1 MDSAFKII
9 AGPSM
14 SGKTYKLCTDI
25 LKQAEEHPSENFLII
40 IPEQVGNAYEKK
52 LIDLNRKLY
61 GHPGFMNIDV
71 IGFGRLSYRIFEE
84 MGVRDTSVLEEYE
97 KSMLIR
103 VVSGQVK
110 DSLEVYG
117 GSIDKV
123 GFTAK
128 MKSLISELIQYGITV
143 EDVENVAKGLADSG
157 NDALASKMNDVKRI
171 YEGFNDILGN
181 MDSGISEE
189 RMKLLARLLSED
201 RPCPVID
208 NAVICFDEFRGYTPD
223 QLKIIGALSKR
234 AKDIRFG
241 LCIETDIIKNGVQVK
256 EHDIF
261 RQSYETFRSLQEVI
275 GYKPEITFTE
285 RRNEGM
291 LGHME
296 KNVFRFPV
304 KEFEGN
310 DGSLEMFCARDPE
323 EEIRLVAESI
333 RKEVRSGL
341 RYKDIVVVT
350 GDAQGFDRFAGKIFD
365 EYDIPIFCDFNR
377 KLRKN
382 PYTEAILRLFDIAC
396 KDYDY
401 SGIFGFI
408 KTGVPAIEDRHALD
422 NLENYILKT
431 GIRGRKLWEKPI
443 TPFGEV
449 SDEVRDKFI
458 KMDEIRS
465 LIIETVRP
473 VTEYSTGSHKVSDIL
488 NGLRLVIEGL
498 DFENKMENSAQQLE
512 DMGLMTDARVMRS
525 LYAIIMKLIDET
537 DELLG
542 SQEMRLQE
550 FAEIFESGI
559 EEVSIGVIPPTID
572 SVHICDLTR
581 SRIIDAKVV
590 HFINVNDGI
599 VPSSKALGS
608 ILSDKDKDKV
618 EKILEDLGIG
628 KKLASSGVRQS
639 IDELFMIYQ
648 ILSKPTQKLTISYCL
663 ADLEGTETEPSFL
676 VGRIG
681 RLFPDVD
688 VAFREAAPFEGT
700 LQSDKK
706 YYIRWLRNMLEEIH
720 VVKADENPS
729 EAFDSNMENVI
740 RYLQYGE
747 YTELSEK
754 TDITP
759 ALDFSNKPDD
769 IPDEVMRGL
778 ELKLSVSKLESYA
791 SCPYSYFLKYI
802 LGLKDRPE
810 KKMEYYDVGNILHR
824 SLELTMLEVRDEH
837 RNDWKNITD
846 EKLIELMDDSLKK
859 AWEEYDALQ
868 KDDVPTDGKTD
879 YVYRNMKMLS
889 ERTILTLKSHINSG
903 EMLPQRMEQ
912 GFSAEFTANRP
923 DGTEVPVTIQGKI
936 DRIDTFEEDD
946 RLYVRVI
953 DYKTGNHDFKPV
965 DIKEGLDIQLSVYT
979 KIITEILQEKY
990 SDKKVIPA
998 GMYFYHVSNPVIK
1011 PVDKKT
1017 LDKCDGDY
1025 LRASVMLLEKEL
1037 RLRGLSNCDP
1047 VVSSEEELYSHRY
1060 LNLHD
1065 RRLVSP
1071 DTGMMLSSSIVI
1083 PVGEK
1088 EGNITSTS
1096 VVAETAD
1103 FNGICE
1109 FSIDKMK
1116 ESADRVLAGCIEKAP
1131 SKTAGAMDGSCR
1143 YCDYKTVCRFNK
1155 TSGEER
1161 IISKPEGTVS
1171 DQIKNLSSMASSD
1184 SIIRDS
1190 RFRR

>member
-1 MDSAFKII
+1 MNSDFKVI

-25 LKQAEEHPSENFLII
+25 LREANEHPSENYLII
-40 IPEQVGNAYEKK
+40 IPEQAGNAYEKK
-52 LIDLNRKLY
+52 LIELNRKLY

-71 IGFGRLSYRIFEE
+71 IGFGRLSYRIFEQ

-110 DSLEVYG
+110 DRLKVFGS
-117 GSIDKV
+117 SIDKV

-143 EDVENVAKGLADSG
+143 EDVEKVAKGLADNGS
-157 NDALASKMNDVKRI
+157 DALATKLEDVKII

-181 MDSGISEE
+181 MNSGISEE

-201 RPCPVID
+201 RACPVID
-208 NAVICFDEFRGYTPD
+208 NAVVCFDEFRGYTPD
-223 QLKIIGALSKR
+223 QLRIIGAVSKR
-234 AKDIRFG
+234 AREVRFG
-241 LCIETDIIKNGVQVK
+241 LCIETDIIKKGLQVK

-261 RQSYETFRSLQEVI
+261 RQSYETFRSLQQVI
-275 GYKPEITFTE
+275 GYKPEVIFTE
-285 RRNEGM
+285 RRGGGM
-291 LGHME
+291 LGHLE

-304 KEFEGN
+304 REYEGN
-310 DGSLEMFCARDPE
+310 DNSLEIFSARDPE

-333 RKEVRSGL
+333 RKEVRDGL

-350 GDAQGFDRFAGKIFD
+350 GDTQGFDRFADKIFD
-365 EYDIPIFCDFNR
+365 EYDIPVFCDFNR

-401 SGIFGFI
+401 SGIFGFV
-408 KTGVPAIEDRHALD
+408 KTGVLAVEDGHALD
-422 NLENYILKT
+422 NLENHILRT
-431 GIRGRKLWEKPI
+431 GIRGRKLWEKTISPY
-443 TPFGEV
+443 GEV
-449 SDEVRDKFI
+449 SEETKEKYD
-458 KMDEIRS
+458 KMDEIRH
-465 LIIETVRP
+465 LIVKAVSPMTAF
-473 VTEYSTGSHKVSDIL
+473 STGIHKVSDIL
-488 NGLRLVIEGL
+488 AGLTTVIEDL
-498 DFENKMENSAQQLE
+498 DFENKMETSAQQLE

-537 DELLG
+537 DGLLG
-542 SQEMRLQE
+542 AQEMRLQE

-599 VPSSKALGS
+599 VPASKTTGS

-618 EKILEDLGIG
+618 EKILEDLGTG
-628 KKLASSGVRQS
+628 KKLASAGVRQS

-648 ILSKPTQKLTISYCL
+648 ILSKPTVKLSISYSL
-663 ADLEGTETEPSFL
+663 SDMEGTESEPSFL

-681 RLFPDVD
+681 RLFPDID
-688 VAFREAAPFEGT
+688 MSFREAAPFEGT
-700 LQSDKK
+700 VKSDKK
-706 YYIRWLRNMLEEIH
+706 YYISWLRSMLEEIH
-720 VVKADENPS
+720 VVKSDEAPS
-729 EAFDSNMENVI
+729 EVFDSNMRNVI

-747 YTELSEK
+747 CTELCEK
-754 TDITP
+754 EDITP
-759 ALDFSNKPDD
+759 ALDFSNRSEE
-769 IPDEVMRGL
+769 IPDEIMRGL
-778 ELKLSVSKLESYA
+778 ELKLSVSKLERYA

-810 KKMEYYDVGNILHR
+810 KKMEFYDVGNILHR
-824 SLELTMLEVRDEH
+824 SLELTMTEVRDNH
-837 RNDWKNITD
+837 RNDWVNISD
-846 EKLIELMDDSLKK
+846 ETLIDLMDGSLEK
-859 AWEEYDALQ
+859 AWDEYEALE
-868 KDDVPTDGKTD
+868 KDDVQSDGKTE
-879 YVYRNMKMLS
+879 YVYKNMKMLS

-903 EMLPQRMEQ
+903 EMLPQMMEQ

-923 DGTEVPVTIQGKI
+923 DGTEVPITIQGKI
-936 DRIDTFEEDD
+936 DRIDTLEEDD

-953 DYKTGNHDFKPV
+953 DYKTGNHEFKPV

-979 KIITEILQEKY
+979 KIIAEILQEKY

-1025 LRASVMLLEKEL
+1025 LRASVMQLEKEL

-1047 VVSSEEELYSHRY
+1047 VVTPEDKMYSHRF

-1071 DTGMMLSSSIVI
+1071 ETGMMLSSSIVI

-1088 EGNITSTS
+1088 DGSITSTS

-1103 FNGICE
+1103 FNGVCE

-1116 ESADRVLAGCIEKAP
+1116 ESADRVLAGHFEKTP
-1131 SKTAGAMDGSCR
+1131 SKTAGAMEGSCR
-1143 YCDYKTVCRFNK
+1143 YCDYKSVCRFNK

-1161 IISKPEGTVS
+1161 VISKPDGTVS
-1171 DQIKNLSSMASSD
+1171 EQIKDLSSKASSD
-1184 SIIRDS
+1184 SKIRDS